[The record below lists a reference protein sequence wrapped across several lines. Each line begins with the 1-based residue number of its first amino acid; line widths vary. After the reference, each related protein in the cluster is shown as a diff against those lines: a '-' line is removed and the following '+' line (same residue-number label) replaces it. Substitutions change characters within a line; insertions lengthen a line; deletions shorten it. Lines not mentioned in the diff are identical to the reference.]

1 MNKVIIGTFED
12 FPDIAEDSCLVQ
24 THTTNPLLSA
34 STVKAAI
41 DAWHKGKEE
50 KKQFPEG
57 YDSLF
62 GVNTWKTRLYDKE
75 NKPINHDPENLI
87 PTQNLDPIYEENS
100 CIYVF
105 SQESLKRVGAR
116 IGSRPKVFPIPMEE
130 SNDIDTESD
139 WMNAIH
145 RMNVLENKGSVV
157 WITGVCGGIGT
168 ATAEFFY
175 NHGWKVIGT
184 DINPC
189 PRDIEH
195 TIHEFKQ
202 MDCRKTADVAV
213 FIKDKIPRLDCL
225 VNNAALQIC
234 KDPSGYTEQDFEDV
248 FFTNVKMP
256 FFLSTAVR
264 PLLKESKARSG
275 GCIVNI
281 GSVHSDATSGQIAL
295 YAMSKC
301 AITGMSRSLA
311 IDFAKDNIRVN
322 TISPGATNTSMLRAG
337 LARGNRSPEDL
348 ANAHINDRIGE
359 PFEIAHMVYQIA
371 DGGAPFL
378 NGQNI
383 VVDGGATIKLS
394 TE

>member
-1 MNKVIIGTFED
+1 LWRYWERD
-12 FPDIAEDSCLVQ
+12 R
-24 THTTNPLLSA
+24 
-34 STVKAAI
+34 
-41 DAWHKGKEE
+41 
-50 KKQFPEG
+50 
-57 YDSLF
+57 
-62 GVNTWKTRLYDKE
+62 GV
-75 NKPINHDPENLI
+75 
-87 PTQNLDPIYEENS
+87 
-100 CIYVF
+100 
-105 SQESLKRVGAR
+105 
-116 IGSRPKVFPIPMEE
+116 
-130 SNDIDTESD
+130 
-139 WMNAIH
+139 
-145 RMNVLENKGSVV
+145 
-157 WITGVCGGIGT
+157 
-168 ATAEFFY
+168 FY
-175 NHGWKVIGT
+175 NHGWEVIGT
-184 DINPC
+184 DINPV
-189 PRDIEH
+189 PKEMKH
-195 TIHEFKQ
+195 TIHKFKQ
-202 MDCRKTADVAV
+202 MDCRDTKAV
-213 FIKDKIPRLDCL
+213 GAFIKENMERLDCL

-234 KDPSGYTEQDFEDV
+234 KDPSEYSEQDFEDV

-281 GSVHSDATSGQIAL
+281 GSVHSDATSGHISL

-337 LARGNRSPEDL
+337 LRRSDRSPQDL
-348 ANAHINDRIGE
+348 ASAHINDRIGE